1 MEIKLREFFIYLI
14 AICLTI
20 VASILLFTFSLKQL
34 NTVVDEKTSFVIL
47 VTIFSVFGLFFQQLI
62 SNRTFRRTL
71 ENVVSILEATSIFE
85 QSRNSLEEA
94 REKNLGYI
102 IKNES
107 DIKAFSERKQ
117 IEERIKSS
125 KEEELSQEVRRL
137 NDIIR
142 NISAQNNKAEEEYI
156 ETGDDGDY
164 KFY

>member
-1 MEIKLREFFIYLI
+1 MEIKLREFFVYLI

-20 VASILLFTFSLKQL
+20 IVSILLFTFSFKQL

-47 VTIFSVFGLFFQQLI
+47 ITIFSVFGLFFQQLI

-71 ENVVSILEATSIFE
+71 ENVVSMLEATSLFE
-85 QSRNSLEEA
+85 QSRNSLEEV

-107 DIKAFSERKQ
+107 DVKAFTERKQ
-117 IEERIKSS
+117 IEERAKLS
-125 KEEELSQEVRRL
+125 KEEELSQEVKRL

-142 NISAQNNKAEEEYI
+142 NLSAQNSKAEEEYI
-156 ETGDDGDY
+156 ETDDNGDY

>member
-20 VASILLFTFSLKQL
+20 VVSILLFTFSLKQL

-47 VTIFSVFGLFFQQLI
+47 ITIFSVFGLFFQQLI

-102 IKNES
+102 IKSES
-107 DIKAFSERKQ
+107 DVKAFSERKQ
-117 IEERIKSS
+117 IEEKIKSS
-125 KEEELSQEVRRL
+125 REEELSQEVRRL